1 MKQTSQVLYQ
11 FRIFKLR
18 ISNISGSSSGIEI
31 KHKNSIIDRTDI
43 NENIIQNPLK
53 DLFGRRIFTIIWG
66 NYRRRV
72 MPKKDEQ
79 TTERLLVLC
88 VDRDDDIGRKAG
100 VKTPIVGKEENL
112 NSALKLIL
120 ADPEEADANAMF
132 EAIRVYETLKE
143 DEKSNEMYEIA
154 TIAGSE
160 LGGVTADRKLV
171 SELGEVLKRFPAD
184 SLILVTDG
192 FSDEEIMPLV
202 QSRVP
207 VTSVRRVIVKHSESI
222 EETAALFS
230 KYWKMLIEDPRYSR
244 IALGLPG
251 ILLISLGMLV
261 LLQVFIRFDIYTWTA
276 IVGLIILGSYLIGKG
291 YGIDR
296 KISAFLSRPYR
307 YSVSDLVTG
316 FSLTFGFILIGIGF
330 YQAGSFIAVNF
341 KISFQIPANIDEFM
355 ETFPIIIGW
364 LINKSMTLVVIGFCT
379 IFLGKSVAYLLDRDT
394 RFWRTSVLVAVF
406 AWSWM
411 ILNEI
416 SRIIINP
423 SLPPDSLVMS
433 IITGIVVI
441 VVSGLT
447 AHIFSRK
454 YSDFFKKEEKQKEA
468 PKAGKS
474 DEEESP

>member
-1 MKQTSQVLYQ
+1 
-11 FRIFKLR
+11 
-18 ISNISGSSSGIEI
+18 
-31 KHKNSIIDRTDI
+31 
-43 NENIIQNPLK
+43 
-53 DLFGRRIFTIIWG
+53 
-66 NYRRRV
+66 
-72 MPKKDEQ
+72 MPKDER
-79 TTERLLVLC
+79 TGERLLVLC

-100 VKTPIVGKEENL
+100 VKTPIIGKEENL

-132 EAIRVYETLKE
+132 EAIRVYETLKKNSE
-143 DEKSNEMYEIA
+143 SRDSYEIA

-192 FSDEEIMPLV
+192 FSDEDIMPLV

-222 EETAALFS
+222 EETAALFT

-251 ILLISLGMLV
+251 ILLISLGILV

-276 IVGLIILGSYLIGKG
+276 IVGLIILGSYLLGKG

-296 KISAFLSRPYR
+296 KLSALLSRPYH
-307 YSVSDLVTG
+307 YSISDLVTN
-316 FSLTFGFILIGIGF
+316 FSIVFGLILVGIGF
-330 YQAGSFIAVNF
+330 YQASSYVSIIF
-341 KISFQIPANIDEFM
+341 KISFKLPVNIDELLSM
-355 ETFPIIIGW
+355 FPLIIGW
-364 LINKSMTLVVIGFCT
+364 LINKSITLTVIGICT
-379 IFLGKSVAYLLDRDT
+379 IFLGKSVAYLLDRDS
-394 RFWRTSVLVAVF
+394 RFWRTTALVAVF

-416 SRIIINP
+416 SRIIIDP
-423 SLPPDSLVMS
+423 SIPPDSLVIS
-433 IITGIVVI
+433 IIIGIVII
-441 VVSGLT
+441 VASGLT
-447 AHIFSRK
+447 THLLSRK
-454 YSDFFKKEEKQKEA
+454 YRDFFQKREKKQETARKQGNGGE
-468 PKAGKS
+468 GS
-474 DEEESP
+474 S